1 MENYPSN
8 SFKSKELAKNTPE
21 KKQITKVANAK
32 LKKKSEFQK
41 IAETFVAEDLNKV
54 KNAVLT
60 DVIVPAVKKVISDIV
75 TNGIDM
81 LLYGEVRHNKTTT
94 TSKIGY
100 NSIYNSQSKSDS
112 TRTTRGGSY
121 IYNDIIL
128 STRGEAEEV
137 LNQMSE
143 IIGTY
148 GTVSVADLCEI
159 VGVTGEYTDNKYGWA
174 DIRDAYVERKS
185 DGYMLKLP
193 RALPISTL

>member
-1 MENYPSN
+1 MENYQSN
-8 SFKSKELAKNTPE
+8 SFKSKELEAKQPE
-21 KKQITKVANAK
+21 KKLTKVANAK
-32 LKKKSEFQK
+32 LKKKSEIQK

-54 KNAVLT
+54 KNAVLM

-81 LLYGEVRHNKTTT
+81 LLYGEAKHNKTTT

-100 NSIYNSQSKSDS
+100 NSMYNSQNQTNAARVARS
-112 TRTTRGGSY
+112 SY

-128 STRGEAEEV
+128 SSRGEAEEV
-137 LNQMSE
+137 LNQMNE

-148 GTVSVADLCEI
+148 GVVSVADLCEI
-159 VGVTGEYTDNKYGWA
+159 VGVTGEFTDNKYGWS
-174 DIRDAYVERKS
+174 DIRDAYVERSK

-193 RALPISTL
+193 RALPISSL

>member
-1 MENYPSN
+1 MENYQSN
-8 SFKSKELAKNTPE
+8 SFKSKELEAKQPE
-21 KKQITKVANAK
+21 KKLTKVANAK
-32 LKKKSEFQK
+32 LKKKSEIQK

-54 KNAVLT
+54 KNAVLM

-81 LLYGEVRHNKTTT
+81 LLYGEVKHNKTTT

-100 NSIYNSQSKSDS
+100 NSMYNSQNQANTARVARS
-112 TRTTRGGSY
+112 SY

-128 STRGEAEEV
+128 SSRGEAEEV
-137 LNQMSE
+137 LNQMNE

-148 GTVSVADLCEI
+148 GVVSVADLCEI
-159 VGVTGEYTDNKYGWA
+159 VGVTGEFTDNKYGWS
-174 DIRDAYVERKS
+174 DIRDAYVERGK

-193 RALPISTL
+193 RALPISSL